1 MFCQGS
7 QAKFLALR
15 GAMYRACAILCLAI
29 LALSGGGHSQKIVT
43 LQAGQTLTSNEGLP
57 IYYNYTFETSI
68 TTQYLDSWNNQNG
81 ITYFWGSN
89 APEYTFSLADYNSYN
104 PQEKY
109 RTLIR
114 FNSIHRFVPEGAII
128 QSAELTVTFIN
139 WNAPVR
145 VDACFMSLPWAYTNG
160 PSYKST
166 GWRFSRWNGSISIPW
181 TQPGAWAD
189 CSPDVTISLVVPANG
204 AYGYVSQTIAL
215 DPAKVASWRV
225 NNGTAN
231 YGLLFR
237 AVNGSLTFITSQWKK
252 DSPALR
258 RPALS
263 IAYLTDPAAQPPTPP
278 IYPIT
283 FGAIPR
289 TWWVEPSGSDDV
301 NSGHPDSPFR
311 SPAKAVFEAWPGDYI
326 YLKNGTHP
334 GGFSITR
341 PRITLRSA
349 PGHWATISLPMTDP
363 QNAVNVITLRP
374 GADYGVLS
382 DLEITGGFFY
392 GLMFFTSWENFGTMA
407 ERVAKGAAP
416 SHWIVQNVRIHD
428 TGSSGIKLAMK
439 ATNNTFANCEFYN
452 TGARTRTSGH
462 GIVAYQAYDI
472 TVRDCYFHDL
482 PGAAVHLAGGTAR
495 ALLERNFVART
506 DFGFNLGFATEYEY
520 MDPIN
525 NPALHESINA
535 TARNNIITAVGQAG
549 INVWASRGTTL
560 AHNTIWQAQENAQSC
575 ILVNA
580 YTHDY
585 TPSGPVLTRCANLT
599 LWANLLVRS
608 ATARAG
614 PVLQIRD
621 NGLDPTSV
629 FVSAHNVYFDQ
640 KGLGPVPFQWGRG
653 AMLEDER
660 SGTAFVGNAT
670 GWSLHCATTLHQP
683 LCDINSIE
691 ADPQLNANFTPL
703 ACSPAKARAAPS
715 LPSGVKLVTDDFS
728 GRTRPAGQF
737 DSGAVQSNINGGAKP
752 MPPVPAAFAKIP
764 AFYGVGP
771 GPVYSKEWPYDYWAA
786 RVCKDVYVDA
796 VNGTDSQAFNY
807 DSNYSY
813 PFKTVGGA
821 LVAINQCD
829 RILLKGGQSHVGG
842 FGIFKPNVTITT
854 NPADLPGAR
863 ATVVCSPATT
873 GANPCIRTGDGLYG
887 GAAAITLVNFDVVMS
902 GSSSSSCIHLNEG
915 AGSGTSAYWAFYLAA
930 RGLSATS
937 SFIKHMS
944 LTDCGLH
951 GIKLSTFVKD
961 VIVENVTIAR
971 PKGTGLE
978 VRGGGNLII
987 RGSAILSPAD
997 TGIRLGAGARN
1008 VLVERNIIKD
1018 FGGRGI
1024 ILGSDNTEV
1033 MYMDVDWARTNN
1045 DWHDNINTTVR
1056 NNILDGGAG
1065 AGVSFYSAR
1074 DAVVVHNTLL
1084 NVAASMQAGV
1094 LLNVSPKQL
1103 GPTLTT
1109 GPPNTNITFKNN
1121 IITLGGPVIA
1131 NLMVE
1136 ARIMQG
1142 TILNK
1147 YLTGTAPNGTC
1158 LAALHHRRALRAL
1171 MAAAKT
1177 ADIVSTAAD
1186 FSEGKL
1192 KDSRP
1197 NDRRQLAQAQAFANS
1212 YLNTPGEVGRNPDGS
1227 CPIFPPDNAWHLDVT
1242 SLAVHPNSN
1251 SIKAHIGGGNLHPDF
1266 GGGYTANGQ
1275 RILYGI
1281 PFMVVDSS
1289 KGTSMVP
1296 IDIPLTG
1303 YADESDI
1310 LPGGYPFPPNAT
1322 VEGAY
1327 KNCPDN
1333 PCGGDRHVLI
1343 VDNATCLLY
1352 ETWRSF
1358 PPSVTG
1364 TGRWQADQV
1373 SRFNLSRNAVGRPLG
1388 WTSAD
1393 AAGLPILPGL
1403 VKWEEVVVKGVID
1416 HAIRFTGPN
1425 SRRAYAPPATHFAP
1439 TGYTG
1444 LDAPYMGMRVRLN
1457 ASFDCSPL
1465 AQAAQ
1470 VFCTALKKNGGI
1482 FADNGSPW
1490 YFSGEATAKW
1500 DAVLSQLYDISKIPA
1515 SALEVLDTG
1524 CLCLDA
1530 DCTVAECNGIP
1541 DVDANSL
1548 PVYPAISNVSGLSFA
1563 NNIYFKAA
1571 ASSPVSG
1578 RYVDRRVAPLGTGYD
1593 GGLAG
1598 WKSYIGGDV
1607 GSVEAN
1613 PSLDSIT
1620 YMPGAGSPAARTVPR
1635 LEEASTDFNGVYRG
1649 QVGGMTDAGAVLS
1662 T

>member
-1 MFCQGS
+1 MDMYVLFSCFWTCLPTKGHQGIIMFLVIVS
-7 QAKFLALR
+7 LALLA
-15 GAMYRACAILCLAI
+15 GMGRAQ
-29 LALSGGGHSQKIVT
+29 STVRF
-43 LQAGQTLTSNEGLP
+43 QAGRTLVENSGR
-57 IYYNYTFETSI
+57 IVYYNASYETSLS
-68 TTQYLDSWNNQNG
+68 TQYRDTWNFQNG
-81 ITYFWGSN
+81 ETYFWGSTG
-89 APEYTFSLADYNSYN
+89 PDYTYALGDYNYGS
-104 PQEKY
+104 QDKF

-114 FNSIHRFVPEGAII
+114 FTNIHTFLPNNAII
-128 QSAELTVTFIN
+128 QSAEMTVTFFS
-139 WNAPVR
+139 WEKPVQ
-145 VDACFMSLPWAYTNG
+145 VQACFMTRAWDYVLSG
-160 PSYKST
+160 PDFKST
-166 GWRFSRWNGSISIPW
+166 GWRFSRWNGSVSIPW

-189 CSPDVTISLVVPANG
+189 CSPDVNISFVLPVNG
-204 AYGYVSQTIAL
+204 AYGYASQTIAL
-215 DPAKVASWRV
+215 DPAKVASWRA
-225 NNGTAN
+225 NNGAAN

-237 AVNGSLTFITSQWKK
+237 AVNGTVSFITGQWQG
-252 DSPALR
+252 DNPALH
-258 RPALS
+258 RPALTVTYS
-263 IAYLTDPAAQPPTPP
+263 TGRNQPSTKYPVRLTT
-278 IYPIT
+278 
-283 FGAIPR
+283 IPR
-289 TWWVEPSGSDDV
+289 TWWVDPSGSDDI

-326 YLKNGTHP
+326 YLRNGTHP

-349 PGHWATISLPMTDP
+349 PGHWATISLPMADP

-392 GLMFFTSWENFGTMA
+392 GLMFFTTWENFGTMA

-416 SHWIVQNVRIHD
+416 SHWLVQNVRIHD
-428 TGSSGIKLAMK
+428 TGSSGIKLTMK
-439 ATNNTFANCEFYN
+439 ATNNTFANCEVYN

-549 INVWASRGTTL
+549 INVWASRGTIL

-585 TPSGPVLTRCANLT
+585 TPSGSVLTRCANLT

-621 NGLDPTSV
+621 NGLDPTS
-629 FVSAHNVYFDQ
+629 FFMSAHNVYFDQ

-660 SGTAFVGNAT
+660 SGTAFVGNVT
-670 GWSLHCATTLHQP
+670 GWSVHCATTLHQP

-703 ACSPAKARAAPS
+703 ACSPAKARAATS

-728 GRTRPAGQF
+728 GRTRPVDQF

-752 MPPVPAAFAKIP
+752 MPPVPVAFAKNP

-771 GPVYSKEWPYDYWAA
+771 GPVYDKEWPYDYWAA

-813 PFKTVGGA
+813 PFKTVGAA
-821 LVAINQCD
+821 LAAINQCD
-829 RILLKGGQSHVGG
+829 RVLLKGGQSHVGG
-842 FGIFKPNVTITT
+842 FGIFRPNVTVTT

-873 GANPCIRTGDGLYG
+873 GANPCIRTGEGLYG
-887 GAAAITLVNFDVVMS
+887 GAAAITLANFDVVMS

-930 RGLSATS
+930 RGLRATS

-961 VIVENVTIAR
+961 VVVENVTIAR
-971 PKGTGLE
+971 PKDTGLE

-987 RGSAILSPAD
+987 RGSSILSPAD
-997 TGIRLGAGARN
+997 TGIRLGGGARN
-1008 VLVERNIIKD
+1008 VLVERNIIKN

-1121 IITLGGPVIA
+1121 IITLGGPVTA

-1136 ARIMQG
+1136 ARIMQA
-1142 TILNK
+1142 TVLNK
-1147 YLTGTAPNGTC
+1147 YLTGTVPNGTC
-1158 LAALHHRRALRAL
+1158 PAALHHRRVLRAL

-1177 ADIVSTAAD
+1177 ADIVSTAAA
-1186 FSEGKL
+1186 FSEGQL
-1192 KDSRP
+1192 EASRP
-1197 NDRRQLAQAQAFANS
+1197 NDRRELAQAQSFADS
-1212 YLNTPGEVGRNPDGS
+1212 YLNAPGEVGRNPDGS

-1242 SLAVHPNSN
+1242 SLPVHPNSN

-1266 GGGYTANGQ
+1266 GGGYTANGR

-1281 PFMVVDSS
+1281 PFVVVDSS

-1310 LPGGYPFPPNAT
+1310 LPGGYPFPSNAT

-1327 KNCPDN
+1327 NNCPDN
-1333 PCGGDRHVLI
+1333 PCGGDRHVLV

-1403 VKWEEVVVKGVID
+1403 VKWEEVAVKGVID

-1425 SRRAYAPPATHFAP
+1425 SRRAFAPPATHFAP

-1470 VFCTALKKNGGI
+1470 VFCTALKKYGGI

-1490 YFSGEATAKW
+1490 YFSGEATGKW

-1515 SALEVLDTG
+1515 SALDVLDTG

-1548 PVYPAISNVSGLSFA
+1548 PVYPAVSNVSSLSFA

-1593 GGLAG
+1593 GALAG

-1613 PSLDSIT
+1613 PSLDPVT
-1620 YMPGAGSPAARTVPR
+1620 YMPGGGSPATHSVPR

-1649 QVGGMTDAGAVLS
+1649 QVGGMTDAGAVIGP
-1662 T
+1662 